1 MYPIKAKMTTL
12 IIMAEADEL
21 VYPTSAIPK
30 AVPAAGGCSKSNTTI
45 NSMVIPTEA
54 ENQTALK
61 KRIPINGNTAKQ
73 DPTKKPT
80 RCPPMMRF
88 GSAATLLG
96 IANTINAV
104 APILAITTGLLDNII
119 VIIKTVMAA

>member
-1 MYPIKAKMTTL
+1 MTTL
-12 IIMAEADEL
+12 IRIAEADEL

-80 RCPPMMRF
+80 RCPPMIRF
-88 GSAATLLG
+88 GSAATLLD

-104 APILAITTGLLDNII
+104 APILVMTTGLLDNIM

>member
-1 MYPIKAKMTTL
+1 MYPIKAKITTL
-12 IIMAEADEL
+12 IRIAEADEL
-21 VYPTSAIPK
+21 LYPTSAIPK

-61 KRIPINGNTAKQ
+61 KSIPMKGNTAKQ

-80 RCPPMMRF
+80 RCPPIIRF

-104 APILAITTGLLDNII
+104 APILAMTTGLLDNIM
-119 VIIKTVMAA
+119 VIKKTEMAA

>member
-1 MYPIKAKMTTL
+1 MTTL
-12 IIMAEADEL
+12 IRIAEADEL
-21 VYPTSAIPK
+21 LYPTSVIPK

-45 NSMVIPTEA
+45 NSIVIPTEA

-61 KRIPINGNTAKQ
+61 KRISIKGNTAKQ

-80 RCPPMMRF
+80 RCPPMIRF

-104 APILAITTGLLDNII
+104 APILATTTGLLDNKME
-119 VIIKTVMAA
+119 IKSP

>member
-1 MYPIKAKMTTL
+1 MTTL
-12 IIMAEADEL
+12 IRIAEADEL
-21 VYPTSAIPK
+21 LYPTSAIPK

-61 KRIPINGNTAKQ
+61 KRISIKGNTAKQ

-80 RCPPMMRF
+80 KCPPMIRF

-104 APILAITTGLLDNII
+104 APILAMTTGLLDNIM
-119 VIIKTVMAA
+119 VIKKTVMAA